1 MNSISHI
8 DKKQTGD
15 LVELYELF
23 DKTIPLIV
31 FDHARAGNG
40 FFSRLFDQHQ
50 NILSIPFVC
59 YLPFHLE
66 VLFKGKRRIKW
77 EKALYYLL
85 NKTDVRYLFNEL
97 DDEIK
102 LEYNRLGDNPNFK
115 IDRELGKST
124 LSNMLKHVG
133 MVSKKDVFT
142 SLHAA
147 YAIAVDRKI
156 DSIKYILM
164 SDQPLHYKAHF
175 NNSIENHYKNDR
187 ESFSDCIFI
196 HLVRDPR
203 ANFASLRHQYLKENN
218 GIYDYTVKGLIKSI
232 LGIFGGPLTWST
244 YLYIYDYTS
253 SGNQDLTNWRMN
265 SANQFYVIR
274 NEDINTNFIPTM
286 KLLIEYLGVEMCLDW
301 FMDDYTPTS
310 GGEIWKGVGAYN
322 DTYQNLTANKIKDTY
337 NKRLNP
343 IYRFKLNSK
352 LSNDKK
358 EISAS
363 IVGPNKYVTERWKS
377 KLSVSEIKILELLY
391 KNELIQYNYSFL
403 HSANGLYSKIMQFL
417 CFALPFNGEG
427 ISFFWIKSRFSKGLK
442 GILQLFFDLVSLPV
456 FYIMGRATLI
466 KLFFRS

>member
-1 MNSISHI
+1 MNSINQ
-8 DKKQTGD
+8 KQNGD
-15 LVELYELF
+15 LVKLF
-23 DKTIPLIV
+23 ETFNKIIPLIV

-66 VLFKGKRRIKW
+66 VLFKGERRIKW
-77 EKALYYLL
+77 EKALHYLL

-102 LEYNRLGDNPNFK
+102 LEYKRLGDNPNFK
-115 IDRELGKST
+115 INRELGKLI
-124 LSNMLKHVG
+124 LSNMLEHIG
-133 MVSKKDVFT
+133 MVSKKDVFN

-156 DSIKYILM
+156 ESIKYILM

-175 NNSIENHYKNDR
+175 NNSIEGYYKNDM
-187 ESFSDCIFI
+187 ESFKDCIFI
-196 HLVRDPR
+196 HLIRDPR
-203 ANFASLRHQYLKENN
+203 ANFASLRHQYLKQNN
-218 GIYDYTVKGLIKSI
+218 GMYDYSVKGLIKSI
-232 LGIFGGPLTWST
+232 VGIFGGVLTWST

-265 SANQFYVIR
+265 SANQFYVIK

-286 KLLIEYLGVEMCLDW
+286 KLLIDFLGAEMCSDW
-301 FMDDYTPTS
+301 LMDNYTPTS

-322 DTYQNLTANKIKDTY
+322 DTYQNLTVNKIKNTL
-337 NKRLNP
+337 NKQINP

-358 EISAS
+358 EISSS

-377 KLSVSEIKILELLY
+377 KLTVSEIKILELLY
-391 KNELIQYNYSFL
+391 KNELIQYNYAFL
-403 HSANGLYSKIMQFL
+403 NSEDGLRSKIMQFL

-427 ISFFWIKSRFSKGLK
+427 ISFVWIKSSFSKGFNEILK
-442 GILQLFFDLVSLPV
+442 LFFDLVSLPV
-456 FYIMGRATLI
+456 FYIMGRLTLI
-466 KLFFRS
+466 KLFFRR